1 MSFKARV
8 TAIAGSIGVFINIS
22 LNGIRG
28 YFTFVHLT
36 SNVFDISSALP
47 RSYAHR
53 SFVHARTVIWDGQ
66 KAGGTEHGT
75 LYSPE
80 ALLAD

>member
-8 TAIAGSIGVFINIS
+8 AAIAGNIGVFINIS
-22 LNGIRG
+22 LDGIRG
-28 YFTFVHLT
+28 YF
-36 SNVFDISSALP
+36 A
-47 RSYAHR
+47 SYTLQAMFSTLVLHC
-53 SFVHARTVIWDGQ
+53 HARMNIVHSYTLVIWDGQ